1 MVYLLGNT
9 DTGMEFVTQK
19 NRFFLQL
26 IPHLA
31 VDFVRVCPDFVGL
44 PGFHIDVNRAVSDPV
59 DQILIYI
66 GIKDIL
72 ILEDFSGVC
81 REKLRFYM
89 NFKPSLMS
97 ERFSN
102 AHKITSFFWRGAKAP
117 RLIDYEITQAGSAA
131 QLLVA

>member
-1 MVYLLGNT
+1 MVYLLGNAN
-9 DTGMEFVTQK
+9 TGMEFVAQK

-31 VDFVRVCPDFVGL
+31 VDFVRVRSDLVGL
-44 PGFHIDVNRAVSDPV
+44 PCLYIDVNRAVSDPV

-72 ILEDFSGVC
+72 ILEDFSGIC

-89 NFKPSLMS
+89 NFKPSLMP
-97 ERFSN
+97 ERFRN
-102 AHKITSFFWRGAKAP
+102 AHKITSFF
-117 RLIDYEITQAGSAA
+117 
-131 QLLVA
+131 